1 MKTANYRK
9 LNDGSHSSSKYHKK
23 DGTSIRAI
31 LKRTLLNTINEVTNV
46 RGSYQNS
53 YGTF

>member
-23 DGTSIRAI
+23 DRTPVRAI
-31 LKRTLLNTINEVTNV
+31 LKRTLLNTTKEVTDV

-53 YGTF
+53 YGNF